1 MKKVEETNK
10 GFKFFFEDN
19 EEATEF
25 RDKLRDAGYSAI
37 MGGNRD
43 WILEVNKEDIE
54 YTFFR
59 EWVMLKSPDKIVDNA
74 DHTPKND
81 LLSEL
86 KKLKDLNQY
95 LQGEIDEL
103 REDKQNLEEKLERLL

>member
-1 MKKVEETNK
+1 
-10 GFKFFFEDN
+10 
-19 EEATEF
+19 
-25 RDKLRDAGYSAI
+25 
-37 MGGNRD
+37 
-43 WILEVNKEDIE
+43 
-54 YTFFR
+54 
-59 EWVMLKSPDKIVDNA
+59 MLKSPDKIVDNA

-103 REDKQNLEEKLERLL
+103 REDKQNLEEKLEHLL